1 MSRSHHSAGV
11 SSADRHGLTPA
22 AGGFTI
28 WSMEKG
34 THKRNGNGDEKKVIY
49 LELVAAS
56 SIFFI
61 VALVLYMVFTYK
73 PA

>member
-1 MSRSHHSAGV
+1 MVQGTQRRSDQGD
-11 SSADRHGLTPA
+11 DR
-22 AGGFTI
+22 
-28 WSMEKG
+28 
-34 THKRNGNGDEKKVIY
+34 KVIY

>member
-1 MSRSHHSAGV
+1 
-11 SSADRHGLTPA
+11 
-22 AGGFTI
+22 
-28 WSMEKG
+28 MEKG
-34 THKRNGNGDEKKVIY
+34 TQQRNGNGDEKKVIY

>member
-1 MSRSHHSAGV
+1 
-11 SSADRHGLTPA
+11 
-22 AGGFTI
+22 
-28 WSMEKG
+28 MEKG
-34 THKRNGNGDEKKVIY
+34 IRHSNGNGDEKKVIY